1 MELFKRDIGYQDIG
15 RDGNLTIT
23 ATTVYIPIFLTQ
35 SFEDLGLY
43 TDTKNP
49 IFDVVTGFTGVWDT
63 ISNTG
68 TTQKPCLV
76 LNNCG
81 VGSSTIIK
89 PSFYGASY
97 ASINVNSITNCSQNY
112 TFQWSGPNGYTNTN
126 SLYPT
131 GLKAGNYTL
140 KITDSNCD
148 ISYHSFLIPE
158 AEILTTTTS
167 LLNSQVNDVN
177 GTCNGSASVV
187 ASGGLAPYS
196 YNWFIN
202 TGVTATTWVSL
213 GLTTSTITGLCAGT
227 YLVQTTDSTV
237 PSVTVSSIFNI
248 TEPSVLSGNVITTIN
263 VDCFGGNTGEID
275 VRGFGGNIGTGYTYT
290 LSPGLISNYTG
301 IFKNIGSN
309 TYSVLITDSVG
320 STYNLTPIIITQP
333 VVVNATVT
341 LLTNAG
347 CFGGDLGSITIT
359 PSGGNGSYS
368 ITAYRNGLQYNF
380 YNTTSSLNITGL
392 EASLYTFDITDGNGC
407 TFNGLS
413 QTVYHRES
421 FGMTIN
427 KPVQTNGYD
436 LPCYGNTT
444 QITATTTF
452 TTDTYTL
459 PTPAGNINFYANG
472 VYKNTCSHLS
482 GSGCTAVLTGL
493 TAGNYTITS
502 VSNVGCS
509 ATTFV
514 SLTEPESLLSINL
527 GLIEVSASDR
537 QGVININGGV
547 TPYTISWS
555 DGSTDI
561 TSNVHTVGYGGL
573 TVIVTDNNGC
583 TTTDSI
589 TI

>member
-1 MELFKRDIGYQDIG
+1 MELFRRKVGYQDIG
-15 RDGNLTIT
+15 RDSSLVIT
-23 ATTVYIPIFLTQ
+23 ATTIFIPVFLTQ
-35 SFEDLGLY
+35 SFEDMGLY
-43 TDTKNP
+43 TDSENP
-49 IFDVVTGFTGVWDT
+49 IPNVVTGLTGVWNT
-63 ISNTG
+63 TSNSG

-81 VGSSTIIK
+81 VGTPTIIK
-89 PSFYGASY
+89 PSFYGASDG
-97 ASINVNSITNCSQNY
+97 SININNITNCSQNY

-131 GLKAGNYTL
+131 GLKAGTYVL
-140 KITDSNCD
+140 KIVDDKCD
-148 ISYHSFLIPE
+148 ISYHSFIIEQPE
-158 AEILTTTTS
+158 NLSTTTS
-167 LLNSQVNDVN
+167 LFNSQVNDVN
-177 GTCNGSASVV
+177 GTCNGSASVT

-196 YNWFIN
+196 YKWFIN
-202 TGVTATTWVSL
+202 TGVTATTWTSL
-213 GLTTSTITGLCAGT
+213 GLTTSSVSGLCAGN
-227 YLVQTTDSTV
+227 YMVQTTDSST
-237 PSVTVSSIFNI
+237 PPTTVSSIFKI
-248 TEPSVLSGNVITTIN
+248 TEPSVLSGTVITTVNI
-263 VDCFGGNTGEID
+263 DCFGGNTGQIEVVGI
-275 VRGFGGNIGTGYTYT
+275 GGIVGTGYTYT
-290 LSPGLISNYTG
+290 LSPGSIQNYTG
-301 IFKNIGSN
+301 LFKNIGVN
-309 TYSVLITDSVG
+309 TYSVSIKDYVG
-320 STYNLTPIIITQP
+320 TIYNLTPINITQP
-333 VVVNATVT
+333 LQVGVTVT
-341 LLTNAG
+341 LSTNAG
-347 CFGGDLGSITIT
+347 CYGDDLGSLILT
-359 PSGGNGSYS
+359 PYGGSGSY
-368 ITAYRNGLQYNF
+368 TLYVNQNNNF
-380 YNTTSSLNITGL
+380 YGSYNTSTNITLNNLTAGD
-392 EASLYTFDITDGNGC
+392 YKINVFDSNGC
-407 TFNGLS
+407 TGS
-413 QTVYHRES
+413 SITQQVKHREQ
-421 FGMTIN
+421 FLVNIT